1 LLENRKV
8 FLNLITMLVNFR
20 TCHIGLDQLKST
32 FYPKFE
38 AVGDDQVC
46 NLHRSVQIWGI
57 DFGQLAIGL
66 TWISS
71 CFFAAVM
78 LLCHT
83 QIYV

>member
-1 LLENRKV
+1 VRAIQGSFPWLKDQLLFSDSSENRGL
-8 FLNLITMLVNFR
+8 FLNLITMLLNLR
-20 TCHIGLDQLKST
+20 TCHIGLNQLKSP

-66 TWISS
+66 T
-71 CFFAAVM
+71 
-78 LLCHT
+78 
-83 QIYV
+83 

>member
-1 LLENRKV
+1 MRAIQGSFPRLKDRLLFSDLLENRKV

-20 TCHIGLDQLKST
+20 TCHIGLNQLKSP

-66 TWISS
+66 T
-71 CFFAAVM
+71 
-78 LLCHT
+78 
-83 QIYV
+83 